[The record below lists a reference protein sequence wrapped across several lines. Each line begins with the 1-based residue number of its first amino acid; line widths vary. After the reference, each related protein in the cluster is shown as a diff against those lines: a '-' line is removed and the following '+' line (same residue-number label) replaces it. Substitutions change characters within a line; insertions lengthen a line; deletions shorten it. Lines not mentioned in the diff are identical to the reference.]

1 MLLSPIGRAA
11 DIDQVNVERLKHGI
25 WFGPTLQTLSA
36 SSNSNEASVAYRL
49 DALAGVSG
57 GADFWPSEEM
67 GLNLRLTVG
76 APGKVDGLLGQS
88 VKFARHSGEGAFVYR
103 IFDNARPRSSAWLI
117 HSRIFWVSDIVQEQS
132 PSVIVSRTVIGPL
145 IGLSHERYL
154 TDRLWYRFGVDLGY
168 PFFLREAPT
177 DSGRLDFAFDLR
189 AKLLVVFNTRSQ
201 LSYAFESV
209 LRKSRYEH
217 TGEATRFGGATF
229 LESKETEATYSFF
242 VRYALPSMR

>member
-76 APGKVDGLLGQS
+76 APGKS
-88 VKFARHSGEGAFVYR
+88 MAYSGKVLSLPAIREKVHLFIAY
-103 IFDNARPRSSAWLI
+103 LI
-117 HSRIFWVSDIVQEQS
+117 TQ
-132 PSVIVSRTVIGPL
+132 
-145 IGLSHERYL
+145 
-154 TDRLWYRFGVDLGY
+154 DLG
-168 PFFLREAPT
+168 R
-177 DSGRLDFAFDLR
+177 
-189 AKLLVVFNTRSQ
+189 
-201 LSYAFESV
+201 
-209 LRKSRYEH
+209 
-217 TGEATRFGGATF
+217 
-229 LESKETEATYSFF
+229 
-242 VRYALPSMR
+242 VRG